1 MVSVFSLHGNCR
13 DGDFR
18 PTRDMHFYDLLIVHP
33 VKLVTRKYQDKIG
46 FRLIEKSKV
55 LTNGISSAL
64 IPIHTINGL
73 GCCKDFNK
81 TPGKVIE
88 FICPC
93 YMSMKRCRIELCEYV
108 NLIEVRVQAITD
120 GNVYNP
126 VFASKRDRRFRSF
139 FCQGIEPCPTP
150 SPKNY
155 GNYSIHF
162 YHSRYILL
170 L

>member
-1 MVSVFSLHGNCR
+1 MAGIFPLHWNCR
-13 DGDFR
+13 DGYFCS
-18 PTRDMHFYDLLIVHP
+18 TRNMHFDDLLIVPP
-33 VKLVTRKYQDKIG
+33 VKLVTREDQNKINI
-46 FRLIEKSKV
+46 RLIKKTKV
-55 LTNGISSAL
+55 LTNGIGSAL
-64 IPIHTINGL
+64 IPVHAFRSL
-73 GCCKDFNK
+73 GGCKDFNK

-126 VFASKRDRRFRSF
+126 VFAGKRDRRFRSF

-150 SPKNY
+150 SPTNY